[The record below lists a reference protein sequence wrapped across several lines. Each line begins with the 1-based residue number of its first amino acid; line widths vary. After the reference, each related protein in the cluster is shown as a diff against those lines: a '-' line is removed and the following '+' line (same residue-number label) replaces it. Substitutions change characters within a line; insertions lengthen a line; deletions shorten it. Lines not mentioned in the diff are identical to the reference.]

1 MMVLSDGDD
10 GGISDSTGISLESEV
25 EILILGNDIWITEV
39 EKQDRTAV
47 KNKLNTPLVVR

>member
-10 GGISDSTGISLESEV
+10 GGISDSTGTSLESEV

-47 KNKLNTPLVVR
+47 KNKLNTPLEVR

>member
-1 MMVLSDGDD
+1 MMVVSDGDD